1 MSAAV
6 IPGACPRCVRIPEPV
21 AVNCGCQ
28 PPRLILPIPFNSP
41 KTLYFQCRGRDS
53 NPHGTFAPEDFK
65 SFHYNEKVL
74 VLLALFPTNVK
85 VCKFLC
91 KYWRKPNN
99 IGYLQLCRSEGFSSL
114 SNFPLLFDV
123 FWRLSSRLSVMFR
136 SERAAN
142 RGQYDRRTRRSGA
155 LSQRRRHRA
164 LCVGVAP
171 RLRQRGRSGA
181 SRVYV
186 VNAGLMLTHF
196 ARRSPT

>member
-114 SNFPLLFDV
+114 SNFPLLFDI
-123 FWRLSSRLSVMFR
+123 FWRLSSRLSVMLR
-136 SERAAN
+136 SEGQLTAASMIAELVDRA
-142 RGQYDRRTRRSGA
+142 RCRSAGA
-155 LSQRRRHRA
+155 IARYVSAWRHGCGNGEEAVLLGYTLSTP
-164 LCVGVAP
+164 V
-171 RLRQRGRSGA
+171 
-181 SRVYV
+181 
-186 VNAGLMLTHF
+186 
-196 ARRSPT
+196 